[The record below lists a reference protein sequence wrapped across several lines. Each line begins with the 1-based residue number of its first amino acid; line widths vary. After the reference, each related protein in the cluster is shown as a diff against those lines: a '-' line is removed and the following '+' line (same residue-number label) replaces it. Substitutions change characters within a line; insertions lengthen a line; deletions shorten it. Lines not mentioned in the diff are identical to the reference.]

1 MNKLIWLP
9 RLILLL
15 QIGFFGIFSF
25 SKDLKTML
33 ILLIPVYILT
43 AILLISFKSPLIASI
58 LTFIAILVFA
68 IFFTTYEYYL
78 KFLVITLPQL
88 IAFILLTI
96 ITIFTN
102 KTIEDPELEE
112 EETESYIDMEDTFH
126 KFR

>member
-58 LTFIAILVFA
+58 LTLIAILVFA
-68 IFFTTYEYYL
+68 IFFTTYDYYL

-102 KTIEDPELEE
+102 KATEDSEPEE
-112 EETESYIDMEDTFH
+112 EPEVYVDMEDTFH

>member
-58 LTFIAILVFA
+58 LTLIAILVFA
-68 IFFTTYEYYL
+68 IFFTTYDYYL

-102 KTIEDPELEE
+102 KATEDSEPEE
-112 EETESYIDMEDTFH
+112 EPEAYVDMEDTFH